1 MSWSIVA
8 LLLAGAWLGYWVG
21 WINAHHTV
29 ADECRK
35 LGAFYVGKRVFKCT
49 EIETKQ

>member
-1 MSWSIVA
+1 MTLIA
-8 LLLAGAWLGYWVG
+8 MGFFGGLIGYAWG
-21 WINAHHTV
+21 WASAHYTV
-29 ADECRK
+29 ADECTK

>member
-1 MSWSIVA
+1 MNGIA
-8 LLLAGAWLGYWVG
+8 IAILCGLIGYLWG
-21 WINAHHTV
+21 WAQAHYTV
-29 ADECRK
+29 ADECTK